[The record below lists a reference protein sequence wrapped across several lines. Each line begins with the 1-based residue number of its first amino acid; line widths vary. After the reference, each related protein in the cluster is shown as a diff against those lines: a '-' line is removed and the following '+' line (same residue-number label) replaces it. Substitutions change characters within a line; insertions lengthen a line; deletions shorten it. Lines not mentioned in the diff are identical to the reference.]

1 VIRTAPED
9 KDLKSV
15 EEHKKLGAYS
25 VAYNLEIWDPDL
37 FKKYC
42 PGKDK
47 VQGRD
52 HWLRALEVASE
63 VYGPDGVSTHFVT
76 GFQEPEESLLEGV
89 EWCSERGIGS
99 IPLVWSPVKGTRYEG
114 FRAPYAEWYV
124 SMAQKIADIRLK
136 HGVDTFESA
145 ALPNDCYLCSMP
157 TLIADEL
164 RLRRIR
170 RQLQATR

>member
-1 VIRTAPED
+1 M
-9 KDLKSV
+9 
-15 EEHKKLGAYS
+15 
-25 VAYNLEIWDPDL
+25 
-37 FKKYC
+37 
-42 PGKDK
+42 
-47 VQGRD
+47 
-52 HWLRALEVASE
+52 RALEVASE